1 MYFCTVNINRIETSI
16 TSVKTTMLQH
26 GSSQNQKFSKI
37 EQEGKEININDE
49 YYDVNAFICLLT
61 SY

>member
-37 EQEGKEININDE
+37 EQGGKGYEERIT
-49 YYDVNAFICLLT
+49 V
-61 SY
+61 S

>member
-26 GSSQNQKFSKI
+26 RSSQKFSKI
-37 EQEGKEININDE
+37 EQKGKEININHE
-49 YYDVNAFICLLT
+49 YYDENAFICLVT